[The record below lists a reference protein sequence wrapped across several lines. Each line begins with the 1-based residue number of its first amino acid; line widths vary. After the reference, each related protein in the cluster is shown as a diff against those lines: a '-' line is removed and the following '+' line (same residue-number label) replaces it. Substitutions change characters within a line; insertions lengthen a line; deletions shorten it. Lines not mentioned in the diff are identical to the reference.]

1 MSARSQ
7 TSRGGDAE
15 SSTATASFAV
25 VGHAAAG
32 TLGEFVGRLRS
43 ALGRAGLAE
52 TEDGS
57 AADLVINVV
66 DEADPKPFRRR
77 SRGTFV
83 VGLYERESHSLPEDY
98 PMLVRA
104 LANIALCYVPGEGA
118 WFTTM
123 ERGHYGDSAENG
135 PDGLADAVVQRLLPL
150 ARSRLV
156 IDNEFVTDLEPELW
170 GGDEVTEEI
179 IAAGVRLGDLD
190 LLPSP
195 FPIEDLLNERELRHV
210 KRLYGIGG
218 LSYGNLS
225 QRKDAQRFW
234 MSASGVDKSHL
245 ETPGRDILLV
255 SDYDQKNGKIVLSV
269 PPAVEPRRVSVDA
282 IEHWMIYQAHP
293 GVGAILHVHA
303 WMEDIRA
310 TDVNY
315 PCGTEELAVSVAE
328 LLAAEPNPDEAVIG
342 LRNHGITVTGPG
354 LMAILDRI
362 EPKILRQVPML

>member
-1 MSARSQ
+1 MSAPSH
-7 TSRGGDAE
+7 
-15 SSTATASFAV
+15 ATTPSGEPAAVNASFAV
-25 VGHAAAG
+25 VGSAK
-32 TLGEFVGRLRS
+32 TPDLSRFVDLVRA
-43 ALGRAGLAE
+43 ALGRAHVGE
-52 TEDGS
+52 TPAADE
-57 AADLVINVV
+57 ADLVINVV
-66 DEADPKPFRRR
+66 DEDDAKPFRRK

-83 VGLYERESHSLPEDY
+83 VGLYERDSHSLPEDY

-104 LANIALCYVPGEGA
+104 LANIALCYVPGKGA

-123 ERGHYGDSAENG
+123 ERGHYGDTAERG
-135 PDGLADAVVQRLLPL
+135 EEALAEAVVQRLLPL
-150 ARSRLV
+150 ARSKLV
-156 IDNEFVTDLEPELW
+156 IDNEFLTDLEPELW
-170 GGDEVTEEI
+170 EGDEVTEEI
-179 IAAGVRLGDLD
+179 IAAGARLGDLD

-225 QRKDAQRFW
+225 QRKDARRFW
-234 MSASGVDKSHL
+234 MSASGVDKSAL

-255 SDYDQKNGKIVLSV
+255 SNYDHHNGRIVLSV
-269 PPAVEPRRVSVDA
+269 PPDIEPRRVSVDA

-303 WMEDIRA
+303 WMRDIVA

-315 PCGTEELAVSVAE
+315 PCGTEELAQSVAD

-342 LRNHGITVTGPG
+342 LRNHGITVTGPS
-354 LMAILDRI
+354 LMRILDRI
-362 EPKILRQVPML
+362 EPDVLRQIPML